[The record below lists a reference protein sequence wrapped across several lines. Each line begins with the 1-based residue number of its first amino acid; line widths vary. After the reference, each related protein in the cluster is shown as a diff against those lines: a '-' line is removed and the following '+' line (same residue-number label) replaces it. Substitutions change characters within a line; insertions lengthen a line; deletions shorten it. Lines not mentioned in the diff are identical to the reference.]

1 MFIEKLNTAWYAYKK
16 HLQGYELLKNP
27 KDVSSDEVN
36 LLKTSYSMNATYD
49 DDIYQYIR
57 IRRKKVNGNY
67 IEITKNLRVTR
78 LMNPK
83 TKKITNQKD
92 VFYHVQKNGQ
102 YVSGAEKYALTE
114 EDRKTRKALKWKLE
128 TSVKNAQERFNKER
142 QKAYFQPHISFL
154 EKILTLGNV
163 SFFRSLSGIPADK
176 PIKPSFTRLLLENLK
191 LLKR

>member
-1 MFIEKLNTAWYAYKK
+1 MNFKLYQRYKFIAFPTLPA
-16 HLQGYELLKNP
+16 
-27 KDVSSDEVN
+27 
-36 LLKTSYSMNATYD
+36 
-49 DDIYQYIR
+49 
-57 IRRKKVNGNY
+57 
-67 IEITKNLRVTR
+67 
-78 LMNPK
+78 K

-163 SFFRSLSGIPADK
+163 SFFRSLSGISADK

>member
-1 MFIEKLNTAWYAYKK
+1 MLIEKLNTAWYAYKK

-128 TSVKNAQERFNKER
+128 ASVKNAQERFNNER